1 MNSRAARWIAASTG
15 ARSVRSVR
23 SLTYGISS
31 TLTLVD
37 ADDQLLVLRTYD
49 RMESPLAGDNA
60 VEDEV
65 RALAAAQQVLDA
77 LVPRLVGADPFGA
90 EAGCPSLLMTYL
102 PGRPVIADV
111 DPVQLAETIARL
123 HAGSVPT
130 DLPDATHWFDPNR
143 LDVPSWTEQPESWR
157 NLIMMLK
164 APAPSASPVFLHH
177 DFHHG
182 NVLWS
187 EDRISGVVD
196 WASACTGSRGIDIAH
211 SRANLAL
218 VNGVDMADRFLAA
231 YSALVPAYRHETWW
245 DAAALVGHAQ
255 EEFVGVLAFNAFG
268 ADLGHE
274 LLSVRADRFAQILA
288 SGADFSRGG

>member
-1 MNSRAARWIAASTG
+1 M
-15 ARSVRSVR
+15 
-23 SLTYGISS
+23 
-31 TLTLVD
+31 D
-37 ADDQLLVLRTYD
+37 ADGQLLVLRTYD
-49 RMESPLAGDNA
+49 RMESPPAGDTP

-65 RALAAAQQVLDA
+65 RVLAAAQHVLDA
-77 LVPRLVGADPFGA
+77 LVPRLVVADPFGA

-123 HAGSVPT
+123 HAGPIPT
-130 DLPDATHWFDPNR
+130 DLADATHWFDANR
-143 LDVPSWTEQPESWR
+143 LAVPSWTEHPESWR
-157 NLIMMLK
+157 NLITMLN
-164 APAPSASPVFLHH
+164 APAPSASPVFLHR

-187 EDRISGVVD
+187 EGRISGVVD
-196 WASACTGSRGIDIAH
+196 WPSGCIGPRGIDIAH

-231 YSALVPAYRHETWW
+231 YSAQVPAYHHEPWW
-245 DAAALVGHAQ
+245 DAAALVLHAQ
-255 EEFVGVLAFNAFG
+255 EEFVGVLAFNGFG

-274 LLSVRADRFAQILA
+274 LLSVRADRFAQALA
-288 SGADFSRGG
+288 GGADFSRGG